1 MTEISA
7 ADCSGSFHV
16 EGIGE
21 RADMKFMI
29 RYRQSIFWLVPL
41 MVLLI
46 AAVAQAEPMALP
58 SLNIGVGTSSKPN
71 DVAVTI
77 QIFLL
82 LTILSLAPGLLI
94 MTTSFTRIVVVL
106 SFLRTAMGTQQAP
119 SNQIILALSMFLTF
133 FIMNPVWNQ
142 INKEAYQPWKAQQ
155 ISQEQAMDRAVQPIR
170 KFMLSQTREKDL
182 ALFVS
187 LSKMPRPK
195 NANDIPTLTIIPAFM
210 ISELRTAFQIGFL
223 IYIPF
228 IVVDM
233 VVASVL
239 MSMGMMMLPP
249 VMISLPFKILLFVLV
264 DGWGLVISSL
274 VKSFG

>member
-1 MTEISA
+1 MIFSVAQRFRIMLLLLVAIIAGTGAIA
-7 ADCSGSFHV
+7 A
-16 EGIGE
+16 
-21 RADMKFMI
+21 AAP
-29 RYRQSIFWLVPL
+29 VPL
-41 MVLLI
+41 P
-46 AAVAQAEPMALP
+46 A
-58 SLNIGVGTSSKPN
+58 LNIGVGTATKPAE
-71 DVAVTI
+71 VATTI

-82 LTILSLAPGLLI
+82 LTVLSLAPSLLI

-106 SFLRTAMGTQQAP
+106 SFLRTALGTQQAP
-119 SNQIILALSMFLTF
+119 SNQIILALSLFLTF
-133 FIMNPVWNQ
+133 FIMTPVWQQ
-142 INKEAYQPWKAQQ
+142 INRDAYQPYKAGTL
-155 ISQEQAMDRAVQPIR
+155 SQEQAFEKAVQPVR

-182 ALFVS
+182 GLFVS
-187 LSKMPRPK
+187 LSKQARPK
-195 NANDIPTLTIIPAFM
+195 NADDIPTLTIVPAFM

>member
-1 MTEISA
+1 MRSLNLKKMLLPCLA
-7 ADCSGSFHV
+7 LLLL
-16 EGIGE
+16 
-21 RADMKFMI
+21 
-29 RYRQSIFWLVPL
+29 LVAG
-41 MVLLI
+41 M
-46 AAVAQAEPMALP
+46 AYAEPMPLP
-58 SLNIGVGTSSKPN
+58 SVNIGVGTSSKPG
-71 DVAVTI
+71 DMATTI

-82 LTILSLAPGLLI
+82 LTILSLAPGLMI
-94 MTTSFTRIVVVL
+94 MTTAFTRIVVVL
-106 SFLRTAMGTQQAP
+106 SFLRTAMGTQGAP
-119 SNQIILALSMFLTF
+119 SNQIIIALAMFMTF
-133 FIMNPVWNQ
+133 YIMNPVWQQ
-142 INKEAYQPWKAQQ
+142 INKEAYEPWKAQQ
-155 ISQEQAMDRAVQPIR
+155 ITQQVAMDRAVQPLR

-187 LSKMPRPK
+187 LSKMAQPK
-195 NANDIPTLTIIPAFM
+195 NANDIPTLTVIPAFI

>member
-1 MTEISA
+1 MTFSIAKRFRMTLLLLA
-7 ADCSGSFHV
+7 AVIAGSV
-16 EGIGE
+16 
-21 RADMKFMI
+21 A
-29 RYRQSIFWLVPL
+29 
-41 MVLLI
+41 I
-46 AAVAQAEPMALP
+46 AAAAPVPLP
-58 SLNIGVGTSSKPN
+58 SLNIGVGTATKPAE
-71 DVAVTI
+71 VATTI

-82 LTILSLAPGLLI
+82 LTVLSLAPSLLI

-106 SFLRTAMGTQQAP
+106 SFLRTALGTQQAP
-119 SNQIILALSMFLTF
+119 SNQIILALSLFLTF
-133 FIMNPVWNQ
+133 FIMTPVWQQVNRD
-142 INKEAYQPWKAQQ
+142 AYQPYKAGTL
-155 ISQEQAMDRAVQPIR
+155 SQEQAFEKAVQQVR

-182 ALFVS
+182 GLFVS
-187 LSKMPRPK
+187 LSKQARPK
-195 NANDIPTLTIIPAFM
+195 NADDIPTLTIVPAFM

>member
-1 MTEISA
+1 MTFSIAKRFRMTLLLLA
-7 ADCSGSFHV
+7 AVIAGSV
-16 EGIGE
+16 
-21 RADMKFMI
+21 A
-29 RYRQSIFWLVPL
+29 
-41 MVLLI
+41 I
-46 AAVAQAEPMALP
+46 AAAAPVPLP
-58 SLNIGVGTSSKPN
+58 SLNIGVGTATKPAE
-71 DVAVTI
+71 VATTI

-82 LTILSLAPGLLI
+82 LTVLSLAPSLLI

-106 SFLRTAMGTQQAP
+106 SFLRTALGTQQAP
-119 SNQIILALSMFLTF
+119 SNQIILALSLFLTF
-133 FIMNPVWNQ
+133 FIMTPVWQQVNRD
-142 INKEAYQPWKAQQ
+142 AYQPYKAGTL
-155 ISQEQAMDRAVQPIR
+155 SQEQAFEKAVQPVR

-182 ALFVS
+182 GLFVS
-187 LSKMPRPK
+187 LSKQARPK
-195 NANDIPTLTIIPAFM
+195 NADDIPTLTIVPAFM